1 MNHIK
6 KFEGFFTNKSKRS
19 ILSNLFSKEDDEFA
33 QKILNSLELNRI
45 GDISRYGDY
54 KRSVKLQSNGNTY
67 LVTVQKSSKSDYV
80 LIINNKHF
88 IDRNTGKSTVS
99 KKIIK
104 NIWEFLD
111 KEHDKKSFN
120 KEDMKKDF
128 E

>member
-6 KFEGFFTNKSKRS
+6 TFEGFFKNKSKRS

-33 QKILNSLELNRI
+33 QKILNSLESNRI